1 MEKRFLAE
9 PLSGC
14 QVPKVWCLSGGEL
27 WNERRAGTCG
37 NHPLAGRSSFV
48 ISRPRCMEV
57 AELDVGQA
65 ALGPGSGCISMVV
78 CDSLLLAGKAG
89 KLREAEGPPGIRAQ
103 VSTPTWQS
111 LPQEKRGKAGRLSRA
126 TSGIARQ
133 VAAIEHVLRH
143 RRLVCQ
149 RWPSAML
156 RALVSVCRR
165 FVRRCGWRRFWQH
178 PGVPSCGCL
187 QL

>member
-1 MEKRFLAE
+1 M
-9 PLSGC
+9 
-14 QVPKVWCLSGGEL
+14 PKVWCLSGGEL

-65 ALGPGSGCISMVV
+65 ALGPGSGGISMVV

-89 KLREAEGPPGIRAQ
+89 KLREAEGLPGIRAQ

-133 VAAIEHVLRH
+133 VA
-143 RRLVCQ
+143 
-149 RWPSAML
+149 ML

>member
-1 MEKRFLAE
+1 M
-9 PLSGC
+9 
-14 QVPKVWCLSGGEL
+14 PKVWCLSGGEL

-126 TSGIARQ
+126 TSGIAGRSPQ
-133 VAAIEHVLRH
+133 LNMCCDTAVLFAKGG
-143 RRLVCQ
+143 Q
-149 RWPSAML
+149 APWL

>member
-1 MEKRFLAE
+1 MHASHGIVPEPSLQQRKRPTNVARGVCPVRALPVA
-9 PLSGC
+9 G
-14 QVPKVWCLSGGEL
+14 QNDGDM
-27 WNERRAGTCG
+27 RR
-37 NHPLAGRSSFV
+37 
-48 ISRPRCMEV
+48 RPFGWAWSAKNVAKQDWQGIEV

-149 RWPSAML
+149 RWP
-156 RALVSVCRR
+156 
-165 FVRRCGWRRFWQH
+165 
-178 PGVPSCGCL
+178 GVPSCGCL

>member
-1 MEKRFLAE
+1 M
-9 PLSGC
+9 
-14 QVPKVWCLSGGEL
+14 PKVWCLSGGEL

-65 ALGPGSGCISMVV
+65 ALGPGSGGISMVV

-89 KLREAEGPPGIRAQ
+89 KLREAEGLPGIRAQ

-133 VAAIEHVLRH
+133 VP
-143 RRLVCQ
+143 C
-149 RWPSAML
+149 
-156 RALVSVCRR
+156 
-165 FVRRCGWRRFWQH
+165 
-178 PGVPSCGCL
+178 
-187 QL
+187 

>member
-1 MEKRFLAE
+1 M
-9 PLSGC
+9 
-14 QVPKVWCLSGGEL
+14 

-89 KLREAEGPPGIRAQ
+89 KLREAERPPGIRAQ

-156 RALVSVCRR
+156 RALVSMCRR

-178 PGVPSCGCL
+178 PGQHPGVPSCGCL

>member
-89 KLREAEGPPGIRAQ
+89 SFERPKGLLASGPKCPPRPG
-103 VSTPTWQS
+103 S
-111 LPQEKRGKAGRLSRA
+111 L
-126 TSGIARQ
+126 
-133 VAAIEHVLRH
+133 
-143 RRLVCQ
+143 
-149 RWPSAML
+149 
-156 RALVSVCRR
+156 CRR
-165 FVRRCGWRRFWQH
+165 RSVAKLAASHGPHQASRGRS
-178 PGVPSCGCL
+178 P
-187 QL
+187 QLNMCCDTAVLFAKGGQAPC